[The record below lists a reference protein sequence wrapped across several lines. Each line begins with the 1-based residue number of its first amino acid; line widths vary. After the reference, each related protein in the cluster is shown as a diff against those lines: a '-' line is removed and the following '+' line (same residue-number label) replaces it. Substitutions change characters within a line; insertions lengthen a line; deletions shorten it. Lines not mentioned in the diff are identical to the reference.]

1 MSKAEAQ
8 ISAKLR
14 QSFEND
20 LQSMAVSIRTH
31 IFKYNLFVNNIEC
44 ICNEYIYVY
53 IYFVASNCYVPWPSS
68 NGNDVSYRYNLS
80 KPRWSD

>member
-20 LQSMAVSIRTH
+20 LQSMAVN
-31 IFKYNLFVNNIEC
+31 IFIIL
-44 ICNEYIYVY
+44 YIY
-53 IYFVASNCYVPWPSS
+53 P
-68 NGNDVSYRYNLS
+68 
-80 KPRWSD
+80 

>member
-20 LQSMAVSIRTH
+20 LQSMAVSIYSA
-31 IFKYNLFVNNIEC
+31 II
-44 ICNEYIYVY
+44 I
-53 IYFVASNCYVPWPSS
+53 
-68 NGNDVSYRYNLS
+68 
-80 KPRWSD
+80 

>member
-20 LQSMAVSIRTH
+20 LQSMAV
-31 IFKYNLFVNNIEC
+31 NIN
-44 ICNEYIYVY
+44 I
-53 IYFVASNCYVPWPSS
+53 
-68 NGNDVSYRYNLS
+68 
-80 KPRWSD
+80 

>member
-20 LQSMAVSIRTH
+20 LQSMAVNFIL
-31 IFKYNLFVNNIEC
+31 LFLFLFIELC
-44 ICNEYIYVY
+44 
-53 IYFVASNCYVPWPSS
+53 
-68 NGNDVSYRYNLS
+68 
-80 KPRWSD
+80 

>member
-20 LQSMAVSIRTH
+20 LQSMAVS
-31 IFKYNLFVNNIEC
+31 
-44 ICNEYIYVY
+44 VY
-53 IYFVASNCYVPWPSS
+53 IYTIYIYPFN
-68 NGNDVSYRYNLS
+68 NNL
-80 KPRWSD
+80 DG

>member
-20 LQSMAVSIRTH
+20 LQSMAVS
-31 IFKYNLFVNNIEC
+31 
-44 ICNEYIYVY
+44 VY
-53 IYFVASNCYVPWPSS
+53 IIYLFNIT
-68 NGNDVSYRYNLS
+68 
-80 KPRWSD
+80 

>member
-20 LQSMAVSIRTH
+20 LQSMAV
-31 IFKYNLFVNNIEC
+31 NI
-44 ICNEYIYVY
+44 NT
-53 IYFVASNCYVPWPSS
+53 
-68 NGNDVSYRYNLS
+68 
-80 KPRWSD
+80 